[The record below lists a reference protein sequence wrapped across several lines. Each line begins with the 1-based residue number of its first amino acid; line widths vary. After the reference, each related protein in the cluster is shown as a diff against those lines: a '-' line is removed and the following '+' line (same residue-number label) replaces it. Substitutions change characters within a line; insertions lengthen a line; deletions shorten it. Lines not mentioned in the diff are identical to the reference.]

1 MIIMIVVKMS
11 AWGSPNVQYLD
22 KGVAGLK
29 GWKTFPYVQGSS
41 FTNHVFINYHH
52 HYIHPSDFMTE
63 QLGGILLGLKLR
75 VGEGNP
81 GKKRTLFKIH
91 VVWVK

>member
-29 GWKTFPYVQGSS
+29 CWKTLPYVQGSS
-41 FTNHVFINYHH
+41 FTNHVFI
-52 HYIHPSDFMTE
+52 
-63 QLGGILLGLKLR
+63 
-75 VGEGNP
+75 
-81 GKKRTLFKIH
+81 
-91 VVWVK
+91 